1 MFFERRKYLN
11 ELISS
16 EGNGMIKIVTGI
28 RRCGKSFLLFN
39 IYKNHLLDR
48 GVAVDHIIEVNLE
61 DRLNKKLRDPDVLL
75 EYIYHHI
82 KDNGKYFILLDEV
95 QMVPEFEDVLNS
107 FLNKENIDVFVTG
120 SNAKFLS
127 KDVITEFRGRGWEV
141 RVHPLSFAEYYEVIG
156 GDIQLAL
163 NDYYLYGGLPA
174 VAAIESKQKKQDYLT
189 DVYKMVYLKDVI
201 QRNHLRNEQGL
212 QVLVRILASSIGS
225 SMNIKKIANTFKSQ
239 SNVEVSPTTI
249 SAYIEHLQD
258 AFIISEALRY
268 DVKGRKYV
276 GTESKYYFE
285 DVGIR
290 NAVIGF
296 RQIEFNH
303 SMENVVFNEL
313 QGLGY
318 TVDVGMVEV
327 MKRNAEGKQY
337 RTRLEVDF
345 VVNRHDLRLY
355 IQSAYRITDQDKMNQ
370 EQASLLHIPDAFRK
384 IIIDGDR
391 YISNYNNTGVMMMGI
406 CDFLLHS
413 NTLLQ

>member
-1 MFFERRKYLN
+1 MFFERKKYLN
-11 ELISS
+11 ELISL

-39 IYKNHLLDR
+39 IYKNHLLNR
-48 GVAVDHIIEVNLE
+48 GVTIDHIIEVNLE

-75 EYIYHHI
+75 EYIYNHI
-82 KDNGKYFILLDEV
+82 HDDQKYFVLLDEV

-189 DVYKMVYLKDVI
+189 DVYKMVYLKDVL

-225 SMNIKKIANTFKSQ
+225 SMNVKKIANTFKSQ
-239 SNVEVSPTTI
+239 SSVEVSPTTI
-249 SAYIEHLQD
+249 SAYLEHLQD

-268 DVKGRKYV
+268 DVKGRKYI

-296 RQIEFNH
+296 RQVEFNH

-313 QGLGY
+313 RGLGY

-355 IQSAYRITDQDKMNQ
+355 IQSAYRIADQDKMNQ

-391 YISNYNNTGVMMMGI
+391 YVSNYNNAGVMMMGI

>member
-1 MFFERRKYLN
+1 MFFERKKYLN
-11 ELISS
+11 ELISL

-39 IYKNHLLDR
+39 IYKNHLLNR
-48 GVAVDHIIEVNLE
+48 GVTIDHIIEVNLE

-75 EYIYHHI
+75 EYIYNHI
-82 KDNGKYFILLDEV
+82 HDDQKYFVLLDEV

-127 KDVITEFRGRGWEV
+127 KDVITEFRGRGWEI

-189 DVYKMVYLKDVI
+189 DVYKMVYLKDVL

-225 SMNIKKIANTFKSQ
+225 SMNVKKIANTFKSQ
-239 SNVEVSPTTI
+239 SSVEVSPTTI
-249 SAYIEHLQD
+249 SAYLEHLQD

-268 DVKGRKYV
+268 DVKGRKYI

-296 RQIEFNH
+296 RQVEFNH

-313 QGLGY
+313 RGLGY

-355 IQSAYRITDQDKMNQ
+355 IQSAYRIADQDKMNQ

-391 YISNYNNTGVMMMGI
+391 YVSNYNNAGVMMMGI

>member
-11 ELISS
+11 ELISL

-48 GVAVDHIIEVNLE
+48 GVAIDHIIEVNLE

-156 GDIQLAL
+156 GDIQIAL

-189 DVYKMVYLKDVI
+189 DVYKMVYLKDVL

-212 QVLVRILASSIGS
+212 QVLVKILASSIGS

-239 SNVEVSPTTI
+239 SSVEVSPTTI

-268 DVKGRKYV
+268 DVKGRKYI

-391 YISNYNNTGVMMMGI
+391 YISNYNNDGVMMMGI

-413 NTLLQ
+413 GTLLQ

>member
-1 MFFERRKYLN
+1 MFFERKKYLN
-11 ELISS
+11 ELISL

-39 IYKNHLLDR
+39 IYKNHLLNR
-48 GVAVDHIIEVNLE
+48 GVTIDHIIEVNLE

-75 EYIYHHI
+75 EYIYNHI
-82 KDNGKYFILLDEV
+82 HDDQKYFVLLDEV

-189 DVYKMVYLKDVI
+189 DVYKMVYLKDVL

-212 QVLVRILASSIGS
+212 KVLVQILASSIGS
-225 SMNIKKIANTFKSQ
+225 NMNVKKIANTFKSQ
-239 SNVEVSPTTI
+239 SSVEVSPTTI
-249 SAYIEHLQD
+249 SAYLEHLQD

-268 DVKGRKYV
+268 DVKGRKYI

-296 RQIEFNH
+296 RQVEFNH

-313 QGLGY
+313 RGLGY

-391 YISNYNNTGVMMMGI
+391 YVSNYNNAGVMMMGI

>member
-1 MFFERRKYLN
+1 MFFERKKYLN
-11 ELISS
+11 ELISL

-39 IYKNHLLDR
+39 IYKNHLLNR
-48 GVAVDHIIEVNLE
+48 GVTIDHIIEVNLE

-75 EYIYHHI
+75 EYIYNHI
-82 KDNGKYFILLDEV
+82 HDDQKYFVLLDEV

-174 VAAIESKQKKQDYLT
+174 VAAIEPKQKKQDYLT
-189 DVYKMVYLKDVI
+189 DVYKMVYLKDVL

-225 SMNIKKIANTFKSQ
+225 SMNVKKIANTFKSQ
-239 SNVEVSPTTI
+239 SSVEVSPTTI
-249 SAYIEHLQD
+249 SAYLEHLQD

-268 DVKGRKYV
+268 DVKGRKYI

-296 RQIEFNH
+296 RQVEFNH

-313 QGLGY
+313 RGLGY

-355 IQSAYRITDQDKMNQ
+355 IQSAYRIADQDKMNQ

-391 YISNYNNTGVMMMGI
+391 YVSNYNNAGVMMMGI

-413 NTLLQ
+413 DTLLQ

>member
-11 ELISS
+11 ELISL

-48 GVAVDHIIEVNLE
+48 GVAIDHIIEVNLE

-156 GDIQLAL
+156 GDIQIAL

-189 DVYKMVYLKDVI
+189 DVYKMVYLKDVL

-212 QVLVRILASSIGS
+212 QVLVKILASSIGS
-225 SMNIKKIANTFKSQ
+225 SMNIKKIANIFKSQ
-239 SNVEVSPTTI
+239 SSVEVSPTTI

-268 DVKGRKYV
+268 DVKGRKYI

-391 YISNYNNTGVMMMGI
+391 YISNYNNDGVMMMGI

-413 NTLLQ
+413 GTLLQ